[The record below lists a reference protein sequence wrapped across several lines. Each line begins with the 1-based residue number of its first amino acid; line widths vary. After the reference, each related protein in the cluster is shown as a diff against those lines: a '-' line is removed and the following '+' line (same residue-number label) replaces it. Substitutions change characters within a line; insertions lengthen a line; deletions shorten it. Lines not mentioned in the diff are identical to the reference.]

1 MSGTCPSTG
10 LLCACPPCEPQS
22 GRVRSR
28 EVTPAPRSS
37 PGRSAPAY
45 LAAYLA
51 AVVVVQVRQA
61 GRLGP
66 GPRTDR
72 GRRGIQADVH
82 GGRGGG
88 GGGSRGQCLGGRRWE
103 PSASPCA
110 SAGGGPGAAPGG
122 ELRPPATPSPAPPA
136 SAIVRASGAAEGKGA
151 LVLVWVEQSPGS
163 PPSPPPLV
171 LLARPTE
178 PFLSRLLS
186 PRARGKR
193 KAPRPHLF
201 RNGTFPTLNIGGSV
215 NWHQAYRAGP

>member
-28 EVTPAPRSS
+28 EVTPAPHSS

-88 GGGSRGQCLGGRRWE
+88 GSRGQCLGGQRWE
-103 PSASPCA
+103 PSASRCA

-163 PPSPPPLV
+163 PPSPPPVV
-171 LLARPTE
+171 LLASPSE

-201 RNGTFPTLNIGGSV
+201 RNGTLPTLGVS
-215 NWHQAYRAGP
+215 WHQACRAGP